1 MTTLKEDMKN
11 KMKEII
17 WTEDVPKDNK
27 KKAEA
32 NDKVENTQVESN
44 PKTIVQ
50 NEVKSEKVASTETK
64 KKRNVI
70 KNGDKDWVS
79 KLPED
84 QKFDEQTVF
93 CFNPNQ
99 QCKVGRF
106 KSYGKKEGI
115 IWLEMFKKDSFEPMS
130 REWAVRIDQCELV
143 EKDGVLVNPELYSK
157 DEKGYHVDKKKIKER
172 AEFAEKQKEIKI
184 EESTEIEKAFEIN
197 QGAENDPSK
206 EIAAEDTDS
215 NNEVVNGNDNE

>member
-70 KNGDKDWVS
+70 K
-79 KLPED
+79 
-84 QKFDEQTVF
+84 
-93 CFNPNQ
+93 
-99 QCKVGRF
+99 
-106 KSYGKKEGI
+106 YGI
-115 IWLEMFKKDSFEPMS
+115 CEM
-130 REWAVRIDQCELV
+130 IDFS
-143 EKDGVLVNPELYSK
+143 LYLK
-157 DEKGYHVDKKKIKER
+157 NILL
-172 AEFAEKQKEIKI
+172 
-184 EESTEIEKAFEIN
+184 
-197 QGAENDPSK
+197 
-206 EIAAEDTDS
+206 
-215 NNEVVNGNDNE
+215 